1 MRLLLIEDSLSLQRS
16 LCTGFRRAGFAI
28 DVVGEGRQGLAFARR
43 GRYDVILLDLTLPGM
58 DGLEVLR
65 QLREAGSDSHVLV
78 LTARFEIEDR
88 VLGLQQ
94 GADDYLPKPFAFE
107 ELLARVQALVRRRY
121 ASKTPAIRIGDL
133 EIDTVEKR
141 VTRGGR
147 EVPLSKREFS
157 ILEYLARRRGETV
170 SRIEIEDHVYGE
182 KNLPASNAVDSAI
195 CTIRKKLARGAPG
208 DADAD
213 AQPLI
218 RTRHGLGYVLG
229 ESD

>member
-1 MRLLLIEDSLSLQRS
+1 MRILLIEDSLSLQRS
-16 LCTGFRRAGFAI
+16 LTTGFRRAGFAI
-28 DVVGEGRQGLAFARR
+28 DVVGEGQQGLAFARR

-58 DGLEVLR
+58 HGLEILR
-65 QLREAGSDSHVLV
+65 RLRAEGSDSHILV

-94 GADDYLPKPFAFE
+94 GADDYVPKPFAFD

-121 ASKTPAIRIGDL
+121 GSKTPAIVVGDL

-141 VTRGGR
+141 VVRGGR
-147 EVPLSKREFS
+147 EVRLTKREFS

-170 SRIEIEDHVYGE
+170 SRIEIEDHVYNE
-182 KNLPASNAVDSAI
+182 KSLPSSNAVDSAI
-195 CTIRKKLARGAPG
+195 CTIRKKLA
-208 DADAD
+208 ADD
-213 AQPLI
+213 EEEPLI
-218 RTRHGLGYVLG
+218 KTRHGLGYVLG